1 MCALLQASTRGFRK
15 RRRGAP
21 GGSPIPSS
29 PPSGFDVQSDLSPSQ
44 RPRLEDSE
52 DEGEDLDE
60 TANMDADYRP
70 IPELDSYEGRY
81 LDDRDQSELSFD
93 GRLAAESTCTSILF
107 V

>member
-1 MCALLQASTRGFRK
+1 M
-15 RRRGAP
+15 

-29 PPSGFDVQSDLSPSQ
+29 PPSGFDVQSDLSQ

-52 DEGEDLDE
+52 DDGEDLDE
-60 TANMDADYRP
+60 TANVAADYRP

-93 GRLAAESTCTSILF
+93 GRLAAESTYT
-107 V
+107 

>member
-1 MCALLQASTRGFRK
+1 M
-15 RRRGAP
+15 

-29 PPSGFDVQSDLSPSQ
+29 PPSGFDVQSDLAMSQ

-52 DEGEDLDE
+52 EEGEDLDD
-60 TANMDADYRP
+60 TANMNADYRP

-93 GRLAAESTCTSILF
+93 GRLAAESKY
-107 V
+107 

>member
-1 MCALLQASTRGFRK
+1 M
-15 RRRGAP
+15 

-29 PPSGFDVQSDLSPSQ
+29 PPSGFDVQSDLAMSQ

-52 DEGEDLDE
+52 DEGEDLDD
-60 TANMDADYRP
+60 TANMNADYRP

-93 GRLAAESTCTSILF
+93 GRLAAESTYAFRFF
-107 V
+107 VNCQ